1 MQETSMRI
9 LEIVTFTCF
18 TTLASATV
26 SPPPSNDN
34 CATPV
39 VLLATGV
46 YPFDTTMATTSPGIA
61 LGICPV
67 RGSDIWFSWTP
78 TQVGIASFY
87 TCNQTSLD
95 TNIAVYGNGPCP
107 VGPPLV
113 CDDDACGNL
122 ESLVTWVTQAGVTYT
137 LQLGRSGLS
146 AGGTGTFTLDFQLP
160 PANDDCGSPIDL
172 GSTGGS
178 SYDNTL
184 GSTGVQGQG
193 NPGCTDVHKDL
204 WYRWTATQNGTATLD
219 TCGQTGDDT
228 ALAVYA
234 GSGCPAATALACD
247 DDGCG
252 SQSMLTW
259 PITAGGVYTLQVG
272 SSTFGNGGPGSFSIV
287 ETGSGFTGTPEC
299 FGDTAAACPCSA
311 GGGSGIPNPGAPGNG
326 CANFTF
332 AAGANLSATGNAVD
346 NAGDTLV
353 LTCSNIPGPGL
364 FFQSNGLAGPIVNF
378 NDGTLCAAIGII
390 RMGVVF
396 PTAGTASYP
405 GGLTPAPIHVAGAP
419 VLTPTPTKHY
429 QCWYRDITPGF
440 CNTQGHNMSNGVA
453 VVWVP

>member
-1 MQETSMRI
+1 MKETSMRS

-18 TTLASATV
+18 TALASASV

-39 VLLATGV
+39 VLTATGV
-46 YPFDTTMATTSPGIA
+46 YAFDTTMATTSPGIT

-78 TQVGIASFY
+78 TQVGLASFY

-107 VGPPLV
+107 VGAPLV

-137 LQLGRSGLS
+137 LQLGRSGFS

-160 PANDDCGSPIDL
+160 AANDDCGSPIDL
-172 GSTGGS
+172 GSLGGAA
-178 SYDNTL
+178 YDNTL
-184 GSTGVQGQG
+184 GTTGVQGQG
-193 NPGCTDVHKDL
+193 NPGCTNVRKDL

-228 ALAVYA
+228 ALAVYLGA
-234 GSGCPAATALACD
+234 GCPAAAAVACD

-252 SQSMLTW
+252 SQSSVTW
-259 PITAGGVYTLQVG
+259 PITAGTVYTLQVG
-272 SSTFGNGGPGSFSIV
+272 SSTFGNGGAGSFSIV
-287 ETGSGFTGTPEC
+287 EMGSGTTGTLFCP
-299 FGDTAAACPCSA
+299 GDGTQTACPCGNSSA
-311 GGGSGIPNPGAPGNG
+311 LGANEGCASSLAVGGALRGSGTASIASD
-326 CANFTF
+326 TF
-332 AAGANLSATGNAVD
+332 VLTATGVPN
-346 NAGDTLV
+346 
-353 LTCSNIPGPGL
+353 GPGL
-364 FFQSNGLAGPIVNF
+364 YFQGSAQAAGGAGIPFGDGLLCVGGAIV
-378 NDGTLCAAIGII
+378 

-396 PTAGTASYP
+396 ASGNTSAFP
-405 GGLTPAPIHVAGAP
+405 SGVLPSVSVAGGASAGS
-419 VLTPTPTKHY
+419 VLNY
-429 QCWYRDITPGF
+429 QLWYRDAVVAF
-440 CNTQGHNMSNGVA
+440 CPSAVFNLTNGVA
-453 VVWVP
+453 LTWAP